1 MDRTKDQIAMDG
13 WSAAN
18 LRKGLDAQVRA
29 KIPAV
34 EAAIQKGLTAA
45 NLRSGLTA
53 TSKPAV
59 PTAPPS
65 SSTVPSEKK

>member
-34 EAAIQKGLTAA
+34 EAAVQKGLTAA
-45 NLRSGLTA
+45 NLRSGLMA
-53 TSKPAV
+53 ASKPA
-59 PTAPPS
+59 APPIPPPSPPAS
-65 SSTVPSEKK
+65 SNEK